1 MILQGSRTILPALLL
16 AVFTGCVQE
25 RAVEEPQPAVAAPE
39 AQATTASPS
48 DDELSA
54 NREDQQ
60 IASREVAREEPG
72 AEPQVQPEEDPAS
85 VRPSGDQV
93 STGEIESFVEC
104 HLKLIQLGQRMNAR
118 LQQGESAE
126 VLNREF
132 RVQAQGVIE
141 ESSLSEGR
149 YMEIAKLAE
158 LDPSLRA
165 RIEAAVREMVSG

>member
-1 MILQGSRTILPALLL
+1 MTLQSSRSILPALLF
-16 AVFTGCVQE
+16 AVFTGCVREQ
-25 RAVEEPQPAVAAPE
+25 AVEEPQPTVAAPE
-39 AQATTASPS
+39 AQATTAPPS
-48 DDELSA
+48 DDALSA
-54 NREDQQ
+54 SREDQQ
-60 IASREVAREEPG
+60 IASREVAHAEPG
-72 AEPQVQPEEDPAS
+72 AEPKAQPEDEPAS

-104 HLKLIQLGQRMNAR
+104 HLKLIQLGQQMNAR
-118 LQQGESAE
+118 LQQGEPAE

-132 RVQAQGVIE
+132 KVQAQGVIE
-141 ESSLSEGR
+141 ESSLSERR